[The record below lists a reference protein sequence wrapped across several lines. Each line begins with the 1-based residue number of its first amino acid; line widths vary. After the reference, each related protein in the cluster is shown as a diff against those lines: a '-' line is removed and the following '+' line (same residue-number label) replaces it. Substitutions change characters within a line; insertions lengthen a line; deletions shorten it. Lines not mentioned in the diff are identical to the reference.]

1 MNREYTNM
9 ILEDFEQKNLW
20 VTVFLPV
27 TLQYMKPIK
36 SKAIYQLLFQTLI
49 IKLDQ
54 DQKQIRKN
62 KAIFMKVQM
71 LSNKVVKT

>member
-9 ILEDFEQKNLW
+9 ILEDFEKKNLW
-20 VTVFLPV
+20 VTVLLPV
-27 TLQYMKPIK
+27 ILHYMKPIK

-54 DQKQIRKN
+54 DQKQIRKKKN
-62 KAIFMKVQM
+62 NIYESANA
-71 LSNKVVKT
+71 L